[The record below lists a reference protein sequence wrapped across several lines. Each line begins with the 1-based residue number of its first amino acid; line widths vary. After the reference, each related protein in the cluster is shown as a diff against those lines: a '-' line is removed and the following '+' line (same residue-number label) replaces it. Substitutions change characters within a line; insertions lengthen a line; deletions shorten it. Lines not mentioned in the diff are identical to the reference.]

1 MREAACTLQ
10 TGKSPGVDNV
20 PAELLKYG
28 RQETIIHNN
37 KYLPEDVEYKTIAD
51 ILDSVLDNRP
61 TAYSKERKF
70 ITVRTP
76 ELLDLSV
83 IQAK

>member
-51 ILDSVLDNRP
+51 ILDSVLNNRP
-61 TAYSKERKF
+61 TAYSKESKANDTF
-70 ITVRTP
+70 
-76 ELLDLSV
+76 E
-83 IQAK
+83 